1 MADIPVNNIGS
12 MINTNGISQ
21 KSTAQSLSG
30 PSGKSSFDDV
40 INEAISKVSQVQNDV
55 DKAVNELAGGGDV
68 TSAILAVE
76 KADMSFQLM
85 VEIRNK
91 LISTYEEIM
100 RMPV

>member
-1 MADIPVNNIGS
+1 MADIPIKGIENSIAV
-12 MINTNGISQ
+12 NGISSKNPSQ
-21 KSTAQSLSG
+21 QISG
-30 PSGKSSFDDV
+30 SSFDDV
-40 INEAISKVSQVQNDV
+40 INEAMSKVSEVQNNV
-55 DKAVNELAGGGDV
+55 DTAVGDLAKGGDV

>member
-1 MADIPVNNIGS
+1 MTDIPIKNIG
-12 MINTNGISQ
+12 NTIATNNISQ
-21 KSTAQSLSG
+21 KNSSQQV
-30 PSGKSSFDDV
+30 SGKNFDDV
-40 INEAISKVSQVQNDV
+40 INDALSKVSEVQNNV
-55 DKAVNELAGGGDV
+55 DKAVNELAKGGDI

-91 LISTYEEIM
+91 LVSTYEEIM